1 MFPCW
6 FGPLVCVFSKVKCK
20 WKKQWRGHFLTKE
33 LKAEMASPFQSASH
47 ERTPPCDI
55 FSLTLWYFAL
65 HISFLA
71 SFSLLLSFVLA
82 LILLWNRL

>member
-1 MFPCW
+1 MEEAVERTF
-6 FGPLVCVFSKVKCK
+6 FNKGIESRDGFS
-20 WKKQWRGHFLTKE
+20 
-33 LKAEMASPFQSASH
+33 FQSASH